1 MPDALAD
8 PLLRHRHARAFA
20 LAALAVAAL
29 VLAVA
34 LARLGGVLL
43 AFGGPAIPQAAPM
56 TVEQLVRG
64 AESGAASLSS
74 WHLFGNALPAADSR
88 GVAAAPDTG
97 LDLVLRG
104 LFAGDDPKD
113 GRAILVDGNGV
124 ERSVRPGDEVASGV
138 TVDGVYPDRI
148 TLSRGGAIEA
158 LRLPRPEG
166 GAAPQPA
173 GGSGPGGIAIQNR
186 PLPPSM
192 VPQAAGGTLPGM
204 PAPGQPFV
212 TPGVSTAAIDWNAA
226 TAKLGVDAQQL
237 AREVSVLPVM
247 EGGRFVGVRVQAGR
261 DNPLAAKLGLQP
273 DDVVT
278 AVNGIPLDS
287 PARAAEVARTLSQA
301 QSAEVTVRRDGATR
315 KLRVDLP

>member
-74 WHLFGNALPAADSR
+74 WHLFGNALPAADPR

-138 TVDGVYPDRI
+138 TVDGIYPDRI
-148 TLSRGGAIEA
+148 MLSRGGALEA
-158 LRLPRPEG
+158 LRLPRPD
-166 GAAPQPA
+166 GAAAPSPTA
-173 GGSGPGGIAIQNR
+173 ASGPGGIAIQNR

-192 VPQAAGGTLPGM
+192 TPQAAGGALPGM
-204 PAPGQPFV
+204 PAPSQPFV
-212 TPGVSTAAIDWNAA
+212 TPSISTAGMDWNAT

-237 AREVSVLPVM
+237 AREVSVLPVL
-247 EGGRFVGVRVQAGR
+247 ENGRFVGVRVQAGR

-273 DDVVT
+273 DDIVT
-278 AVNGIPLDS
+278 EVNGVPLDS
-287 PARAAEVARTLSQA
+287 PARAAEVARTLAQA
-301 QSAEVTVRRDGATR
+301 NRAEVTVRRGGATR

>member
-8 PLLRHRHARAFA
+8 LLLRHRHARAFA
-20 LAALAVAAL
+20 LAALAAAAVA
-29 VLAVA
+29 LAIA
-34 LARLGGVLL
+34 LARLGAVLL
-43 AFGGPAIPQAAPM
+43 AFGAPAAPPATPM

-64 AESGAASLSS
+64 AESGAASVSS
-74 WHLFGNALPAADSR
+74 WHLFGNALPAADPR
-88 GVAAAPDTG
+88 GIAAAPDTG

-138 TVDGVYPDRI
+138 TVDGIYPDRI

-158 LRLPRPEG
+158 LRLPRTEG
-166 GAAPQPA
+166 GAAPA
-173 GGSGPGGIAIQNR
+173 AAGPGGVTVQNR

-192 VPQAAGGTLPGM
+192 TPQAAGGTLPGM

-212 TPGVSTAAIDWNAA
+212 TPNIATAGIDWNAT

-237 AREVSVLPVM
+237 AREVSVLPVL
-247 EGGRFVGVRVQAGR
+247 ENGRFVGVRVQAGR
-261 DNPLAAKLGLQP
+261 DNPLAARLGLEP
-273 DDVVT
+273 NDIVT
-278 AVNGIPLDS
+278 EVNGIALDS
-287 PARAAEVARTLSQA
+287 PARAAEVARTLAQA
-301 QSAEVTVRRDGATR
+301 SSAEVTVRRDGATR